1 MAPGSP
7 GSGAFMEPRRPED
20 GLTSFFIR
28 NLSDD
33 YFLEDTK

>member
-1 MAPGSP
+1 MAPGPP
-7 GSGAFMEPRRPED
+7 GSGAFVEPRRPED
-20 GLTSFFIR
+20 VLTAFFIR